1 LTGFF
6 GCKRKGEKMED
17 IAVIFLVVLVIIVV
31 GGLWLL
37 FVFMSCIEV
46 YIYKISTKI
55 KAVVIEDLGK
65 LNKSTGH
72 ISLGV
77 PKFRT
82 FQRYKVSINIDG
94 QQMEV
99 ETELK
104 KRNLKAGD
112 TIVVR
117 YYVGKKDNIELAS
130 QADLYWS
137 LEMAIG
143 YTLGIIFGIV
153 LWITMR

>member
-1 LTGFF
+1 
-6 GCKRKGEKMED
+6 MED
-17 IAVIFLVVLVIIVV
+17 IAVIILVVLVIIVV

-37 FVFMSCIEV
+37 FVFMSCIAV
-46 YIYKISTKI
+46 YSYKISTKI
-55 KAVVIEDLGK
+55 KAVVIEDLGE
-65 LNKSTGH
+65 LNMSTGH
-72 ISLGV
+72 IAIGV

-82 FQRYKVSINIDG
+82 FQRYRVSINVDG
-94 QQMEV
+94 QQVDV

-104 KRNLKAGD
+104 KCNLKVGD

-117 YYVGKKDNIELAS
+117 YYVGKENNIEIAS

-153 LWITMR
+153 LLITMR